1 MEIVMSTPAVQQDSF
16 TIERFYPKQPGVV
29 FAAFADPARKRRWY
43 AEGETHDVDDFQMQ
57 FEVGGQENLSSRLN
71 ARTPFAGVTLV
82 RRGSFLDIVP
92 DGRIVTAA
100 SMEIGGRRIS
110 ASLETFEFVPA
121 DGGTRLVFT
130 HQAVFFEGAD
140 GPQMR
145 RQGWELLL
153 EQMAK
158 ELAR

>member
-1 MEIVMSTPAVQQDSF
+1 MTAPSVQQDSF
-16 TIERFYPKQPGVV
+16 TIERFYPKQPAAV
-29 FAAFADPARKRRWY
+29 FAAFADPGRKRRWY
-43 AEGETHDVDDFQMQ
+43 AEGETHDVDDFVMQ

-71 ARTPFAGVTLV
+71 ASTPFAGVPLV
-82 RRGSFLDIVP
+82 RRGSFLDIVT
-92 DGRIVTAA
+92 DSRIVSAA
-100 SMEIGGRRIS
+100 TMEIGGRRIS

-153 EQMAK
+153 DRMSA

>member
-1 MEIVMSTPAVQQDSF
+1 MSTPAIQQDSF
-16 TIERFYPKQPGVV
+16 TIERFYSKQPGTV

-57 FEVGGQENLSSRLN
+57 FEVGGLENLSSRLN
-71 ARTPFAGVTLV
+71 ASTPFAGVALE

-92 DGRIVTAA
+92 DNRIVTAA
-100 SMEIGGRRIS
+100 TMAIGGRRIS
-110 ASLETFEFVPA
+110 ASLETFEFVPLDA
-121 DGGTRLVFT
+121 GTRLVFT

-153 EQMAK
+153 DRMTA
-158 ELAR
+158 ELAP

>member
-1 MEIVMSTPAVQQDSF
+1 MTSSAVQQDSF
-16 TIERFYPKQPGVV
+16 TIERFYPKDPGAV

-43 AEGETHDVDDFQMQ
+43 AEGDTHDVDDFRMR

-71 ARTPFAGVTLV
+71 ANTPFAGVALE

-92 DGRIVTAA
+92 GSRIVTAA
-100 SMEIGGRRIS
+100 TMAIGGRRIS

-153 EQMAK
+153 DRMTA
-158 ELAR
+158 ELAP